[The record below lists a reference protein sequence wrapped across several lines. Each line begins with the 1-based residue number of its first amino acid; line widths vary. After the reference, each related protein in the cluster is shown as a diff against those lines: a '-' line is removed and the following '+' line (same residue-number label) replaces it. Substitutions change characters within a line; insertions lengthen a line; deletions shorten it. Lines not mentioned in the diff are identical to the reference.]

1 MENFE
6 LYAYNAKTIDSI
18 PQATRGKTLSLRE
31 MYGSRFARTFVTDA
45 RVHDANFAFL
55 TTTLSK
61 LDPTLHKPL
70 YWTTYQADLPVDV
83 GSGFVDYVEYYTIDW
98 AGITNEFRNY
108 IGNSTNYI
116 PRVNAGMSQEHL
128 PVFTYGVA
136 YDLRFVDLEKMKK
149 LKLQESIQKIYAD
162 VIMAGWDMFCQHVAY
177 LGTGNASGESIYG
190 LFNSPKVHTTTID
203 NAGATAGKGFA
214 GLTDAVVVAFFNGI
228 FEYYLNNSHMNLK
241 VLPDTI
247 LVPTFVSQ
255 DLSGRFSTLYTETLR
270 GFIKSH
276 NMAIDE
282 SDGAIKTINIQG
294 RPELNTLGTAGKGR
308 IVAYRKDA
316 NFVKLHIPYPVQ
328 MYITLPNIERMAYT
342 TAFVGQVSGVEMP
355 YDLDSSTLGIVSYWD
370 FTI

>member
-1 MENFE
+1 MENFS
-6 LYAYNAKTIDSI
+6 LYAYDAKTIDSI

-162 VIMAGWDMFCQHVAY
+162 VIMAGWDMFCQHIAY
-177 LGTGNASGESIYG
+177 VGAGDTGYG
-190 LFNSPKVHTTTID
+190 LFNSAKVHVTTVD
-203 NAGATAGKGFA
+203 NTGTTGSGFE
-214 GLTDAVVVAFFNGI
+214 GLTDAKIVSFFNGI
-228 FEYYLNNSHMNLK
+228 FQYYLTNSHMNLK

-255 DLSGRFSTLYTETLR
+255 DLSQRYSELYVDTLR
-270 GFIKSH
+270 GFLKKH

-282 SDGAIKTINIQG
+282 SDGAIKEVNIQG
-294 RPELNTLGTAGKGR
+294 RPELNTLGTASKGR

-316 NFVKLHIPYPVQ
+316 QFLKLHIPYPIQ

-342 TAFVGQVSGVEMP
+342 TAFIGQVSGVEMP
-355 YDLDSSTLGIVSYWD
+355 YDQSSSELGIVTYWD
-370 FTI
+370 FTA